1 MSILSYRQGI
11 SVMTKRVTRKAFK
24 NGGSWAVRIP
34 KGWLPEDAELDMTVR
49 DDGVLEIRPLDRDE
63 RMKAL
68 LARLAE
74 GPEIPESE
82 FPVPDRSGWVERFNF
97 EELFKDEEKH

>member
-1 MSILSYRQGI
+1 
-11 SVMTKRVTRKAFK
+11 MTKRVTRRAFK

-34 KGWLPEDAELDMTVR
+34 KGWLPDDAEFDMTVR

-63 RMKAL
+63 RMKRL

-82 FPVPDRSGWVERFNF
+82 FPVPDRSDWVDRFDF
-97 EELFKDEEKH
+97 EEMFRDEEES

>member
-1 MSILSYRQGI
+1 MSILLYRSEI

-34 KGWLPEDAELDMTVR
+34 KGWLPDDAEFDMTVR

-63 RMKAL
+63 RMKRCL
-68 LARLAE
+68 HVLRGSGDSRVRVPSAR
-74 GPEIPESE
+74 
-82 FPVPDRSGWVERFNF
+82 
-97 EELFKDEEKH
+97 